1 MRRQQIRSVDPL
13 SAGKVGCLW
22 GLIFAV
28 IVGCFTIF
36 LPGLFLPTLMAPFA
50 HEQDVVP
57 LIGGGMVSAL
67 IAYIVFILIEG
78 FLLAIIGLISALL
91 YNLIARLAGGV
102 VIELE
107 EEV

>member
-28 IVGCFTIF
+28 IMGCFTVF
-36 LPGLFLPTLMAPFA
+36 LPGLLFPTMMAPFA
-50 HEQDVVP
+50 RQQDVAP
-57 LIGGGMVSAL
+57 LIGGGIVSAF
-67 IAYIVFILIEG
+67 IGYILFILLEG
-78 FLLAIIGLISALL
+78 FLLAVMGLISALL

-107 EEV
+107 EEA